1 MPDSQPRDPA
11 PTRRAPSLRVPA
23 LLVLTA
29 LAALPASSANAQR
42 VRPWVPP
49 GADSLVQW
57 VADARV
63 AFQGNSGDSIGGKN
77 YRAYEQVGNLG
88 RRLLRGLGRQN
99 MIQARAVEAL
109 LDSLGLDT
117 DISIEPDL
125 PYFALLMVRNPFRPD
140 AKAVGFLYWFRGDD
154 LRMQGAQFS
163 GGHHPKARVWWT
175 GNQEAPYSW
184 GVVDF
189 TRTDAAMHFTLFRL
203 STKGLFWTIAQYED
217 SGYKLGGSGAVSWT
231 DVNGDL
237 KPELIAWIPGEKDSM
252 FEECSGCPKL
262 INELL
267 FAERPNGFKLQD
279 TRIVPSPY
287 STFALFIRM
296 LTEGSKTQAARLLK
310 DPKMVDRAIA
320 AGWATRRNRIWKV
333 ENAEPGTTWP
343 EWLFMRFRGTP
354 ARAYMVEFEMVR
366 GRWVIKDWGER
377 RLDSV
382 DSPPATSGQGAGKP

>member
-1 MPDSQPRDPA
+1 MNRPGS
-11 PTRRAPSLRVPA
+11 SLRPTSLLFLLALAVVPA
-23 LLVLTA
+23 STA
-29 LAALPASSANAQR
+29 QAQR

-49 GADSLVQW
+49 GADSLVRW

-63 AFQGNSGDSIGGKN
+63 AFQANTGDSIGGSN
-77 YRAYEQVGNLG
+77 YKAYEQVGNLG

-117 DISIEPDL
+117 DITIEPDL

-140 AKAVGFLYWFRGDD
+140 ARAVGFLYWFRGED

-163 GGHHPKARVWWT
+163 GGHRPRARVWWT

-189 TRTDAAMHFTLFRL
+189 TRADEEMHFTLLRL
-203 STKGLFWTIAQYED
+203 SSKGLFWTIVQYED
-217 SGYKLGGSGAVSWT
+217 SGYKLGNAGSVSWS

-252 FEECSGCPKL
+252 FEECSGCPRL

-267 FAERPNGFKLQD
+267 FAERPNGFQLQD

-296 LTEGSKTQAARLLK
+296 LTEGSRTQAARLLK
-310 DPKMVDRAIA
+310 DPRMIDRAIA
-320 AGWATRRNRIWKV
+320 AGWATRRDHLWKV
-333 ENAEPGTTWP
+333 ENAEPGTAWP
-343 EWLFMRFRGTP
+343 EWLFLRFRGTP
-354 ARAYMVEFEMVR
+354 QKAYMVNFEIVR
-366 GRWVIKDWGER
+366 GRWLIRDWEER
-377 RLDSV
+377 RLEPV
-382 DSPPATSGQGAGKP
+382 DSPPNPGPGAGKR